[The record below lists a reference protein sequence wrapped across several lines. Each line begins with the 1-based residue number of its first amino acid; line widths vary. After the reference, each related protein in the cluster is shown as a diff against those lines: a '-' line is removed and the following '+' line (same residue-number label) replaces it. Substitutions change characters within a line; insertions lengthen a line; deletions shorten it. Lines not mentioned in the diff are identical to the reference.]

1 MDVGGGNKVFYEK
14 KFKFDGMKQLK
25 DEIDS
30 LRILR
35 TLSELKWY
43 TAYLLDRDL
52 TKRSGH
58 SGSIE
63 SSIYINKLLE
73 ETNLTLTL

>member
-1 MDVGGGNKVFYEK
+1 MDVGGGHKIFYEK

-30 LRILR
+30 LKILR

-43 TAYLLDRDL
+43 TAYLLEQNL
-52 TKRSGH
+52 KKNNNSNE
-58 SGSIE
+58 SIE
-63 SSIYINKLLE
+63 SSLYHQLVGK
-73 ETNLTLTL
+73 